1 MKVVPLVNLKQFC
14 SVFCC
19 LISVLVSVL
28 VFVFVS
34 VFGFGFGLSTNA
46 GKFSHHPS
54 PIFQRDAG
62 LSGGAI

>member
-1 MKVVPLVNLKQFC
+1 MCFVCVL
-14 SVFCC
+14 S